1 LISPIYT
8 LWSGRRYISSYEISG
23 GEDDLDLSA
32 AGIGGFEL
40 TDPENNGSVDIDSSW
55 VICSGAQQKAVPD
68 ERKERTMTAKQM
80 LLLYLITLAV
90 FFMID
95 MIWLGVVAKGF
106 YRRHLGPML
115 SPKVNWAAA
124 VLFYLLFIVGL
135 VVFVIKPALVGGE
148 PLKALLFGAL
158 FGLISYATYD
168 LSNLATLKDWPL
180 VVTIVD
186 LIWGTV
192 LGGAVSFAGALI
204 GRSLL
209 KL

>member
-1 LISPIYT
+1 
-8 LWSGRRYISSYEISG
+8 
-23 GEDDLDLSA
+23 
-32 AGIGGFEL
+32 
-40 TDPENNGSVDIDSSW
+40 
-55 VICSGAQQKAVPD
+55 
-68 ERKERTMTAKQM
+68 MTTKQM
-80 LLLYLITLAV
+80 LVIYLITLAV
-90 FFMID
+90 FFLID

-124 VLFYLLFIVGL
+124 ILFYLLFIFGL
-135 VVFVIKPALVGGE
+135 LVFVIKPALIGGE
-148 PLKALLFGAL
+148 PLKALFLGAL

-180 VVTIVD
+180 GVTIVD

-192 LGGAVSFAGALI
+192 LGGAVSFVSVLL